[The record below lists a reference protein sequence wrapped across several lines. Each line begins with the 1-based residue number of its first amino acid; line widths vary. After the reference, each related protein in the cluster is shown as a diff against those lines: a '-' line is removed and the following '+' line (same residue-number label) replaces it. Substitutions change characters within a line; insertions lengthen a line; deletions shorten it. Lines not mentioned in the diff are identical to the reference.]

1 MTKSLRYTWPVFA
14 YLIMVVFLY
23 VGSLGEVAE
32 LVRLRELINVILTVG
47 AIYYLYTSPFSQT
60 HFLPLFTL
68 LIVRLMVPMLV
79 PFNATTGISFYMGS
93 NMAVLFFYSLRTLHK
108 EPIRKVDYRKL
119 YLVGATIIFQC
130 VYYGILVFM
139 YEETEAMDR
148 NEFFTGASA
157 VNLLSQIF
165 IVWLVVIHL
174 KLVGKWEKDQLDA
187 EEIGLIEQIGEGTEK
202 EDEADNHA

>member
-1 MTKSLRYTWPVFA
+1 MTKSLRYTWPIFV

-23 VGSLGEVAE
+23 IGSLGEVAE
-32 LVRLRELINVILTVG
+32 LVRLRELINVVLTIG

-79 PFNATTGISFYMGS
+79 PFNATTGVSFYMGS

-148 NEFFTGASA
+148 DEFFTGASA
-157 VNLLSQIF
+157 VNLISQIF
-165 IVWLVVIHL
+165 IVWLVITHL
-174 KLVGKWEKDQLDA
+174 RLLGKWEKDQLD
-187 EEIGLIEQIGEGTEK
+187 EEEMELIEKIGEEHATK
-202 EDEADNHA
+202 NPEDKDA

>member
-1 MTKSLRYTWPVFA
+1 MTKSFRYTWPVFA
-14 YLIMVVFLY
+14 YLIMVAVLY
-23 VGSLGEVAE
+23 IGSLGEIAE

-79 PFNATTGISFYMGS
+79 PFNVTTGVSFYMGS

-108 EPIRKVDYRKL
+108 EPIRKVDYWKL
-119 YLVGATIIFQC
+119 YLVGATIVFQC
-130 VYYGILVFM
+130 VYYAILVFM

-148 NEFFTGASA
+148 DEFFTGASA

-165 IVWLVVIHL
+165 IVALVIIHL
-174 KLVGKWEKDQLDA
+174 RLVGKWEKDQLD
-187 EEIGLIEQIGEGTEK
+187 EEEMELIEKIGEES
-202 EDEADNHA
+202 EDQNQQPKDA